1 MSQDDARH
9 AVLRNTLLAKAHH
22 SKESLDVAAVLQQ
35 FLQPG
40 RSSDD
45 MRASCLLLVVQS
57 SVAGSYSAGSALLR
71 RAPIAAAAA
80 TLRSSARCSR
90 TAAPR
95 LAVFD
100 APVGAGDDRAARER
114 ALVEWLESNGV
125 VLSADAGW
133 GRAAHPLR
141 VEAETVEDFEL
152 SGRGLLA
159 RKEVVQG
166 QEIVKVPDSLIL
178 TRETA
183 QRVLGPSIIA
193 DDLNEYLALALLL
206 MHERSLGARS
216 FWAPYVNILPTAED
230 VGQTWLWEEED
241 LAQLE
246 GSGILDATDSL
257 RAKIEREHAALLT
270 DVITPNALDEDAFS
284 FEAFQWAMSML
295 LSRAI
300 DLRETQQLAL
310 VPYAD
315 LLNHSPYCSSYFF
328 FNQISF
334 SQQRE
339 VVLYADRAYAKN
351 DQVLISYGQKS
362 NAELLLL
369 YGFVVDRNLFDEV
382 EVTVSLDESDPRYD
396 EKVTFAHRAR
406 RTTRSAHHARR
417 SAMPPSLRG
426 PHPGSPPRAR
436 ALFLLVISPW
446 APDAASPDVP
456 LLSGGLPEAP
466 EPRAFDGL
474 PTAHRPLLLRA
485 AAGEFR
491 RPCAPAPRR
500 PLPRLGAP
508 AGGDRDGALRSR
520 DRHHAIPAASYPS
533 SAHLTHIS
541 PPNPP
546 PIAPPRAVP
555 APVLSHTL
563 RRPARQLQVQRAH
576 LRLQRGGGAAC
587 SQGGLP
593 AYARPLPADRGRGR
607 RAHGEWAHVRGA
619 LAQSANG
626 CQAATQRE
634 AHPAAHHPHVRHCSR

>member
-1 MSQDDARH
+1 
-9 AVLRNTLLAKAHH
+9 
-22 SKESLDVAAVLQQ
+22 
-35 FLQPG
+35 
-40 RSSDD
+40 

-491 RPCAPAPRR
+491 RPCTP
-500 PLPRLGAP
+500 AP
-508 AGGDRDGALRSR
+508 AGLSLASEPPQVAIATALC
-520 DRHHAIPAASYPS
+520 DHAIAITRFRPRRILRRRTSPISRPLTRPPSRRLAQYLRLCCLTPSDGPLDNFKYNERISVSNEAAAQRALKEGCQRTLALYPQTEAEDAALMES
-533 SAHLTHIS
+533 GRMFAALSRNQRMAVKLRRNEKRILLRTIRTCDTALDS
-541 PPNPP
+541 LGTA
-546 PIAPPRAVP
+546 PIA
-555 APVLSHTL
+555 L
-563 RRPARQLQVQRAH
+563 
-576 LRLQRGGGAAC
+576 
-587 SQGGLP
+587 
-593 AYARPLPADRGRGR
+593 
-607 RAHGEWAHVRGA
+607 
-619 LAQSANG
+619 
-626 CQAATQRE
+626 
-634 AHPAAHHPHVRHCSR
+634 

>member
-1 MSQDDARH
+1 
-9 AVLRNTLLAKAHH
+9 
-22 SKESLDVAAVLQQ
+22 
-35 FLQPG
+35 
-40 RSSDD
+40 
-45 MRASCLLLVVQS
+45 
-57 SVAGSYSAGSALLR
+57 
-71 RAPIAAAAA
+71 
-80 TLRSSARCSR
+80 
-90 TAAPR
+90 
-95 LAVFD
+95 
-100 APVGAGDDRAARER
+100 VGAGDDRAARER

-396 EKVTFAHRAR
+396 EKVAFLKLQNLG
-406 RTTRSAHHARR
+406 
-417 SAMPPSLRG
+417 PSMAFPLLIDRYSSELLQYLRLCCLTPSDG
-426 PHPGSPPRAR
+426 PLDNFKYNERISVSNEAAAQR
-436 ALFLLVISPW
+436 ALKEGCQRTLALYPQTE
-446 APDAASPDVP
+446 AEDAALMESGRMFAA
-456 LLSGGLPEAP
+456 LSRNQRMAVKLRRNEK
-466 EPRAFDGL
+466 RI
-474 PTAHRPLLLRA
+474 LLRTIRTCDTA
-485 AAGEFR
+485 
-491 RPCAPAPRR
+491 
-500 PLPRLGAP
+500 LDSLGTA
-508 AGGDRDGALRSR
+508 
-520 DRHHAIPAASYPS
+520 
-533 SAHLTHIS
+533 
-541 PPNPP
+541 
-546 PIAPPRAVP
+546 PIA
-555 APVLSHTL
+555 L
-563 RRPARQLQVQRAH
+563 
-576 LRLQRGGGAAC
+576 
-587 SQGGLP
+587 
-593 AYARPLPADRGRGR
+593 
-607 RAHGEWAHVRGA
+607 
-619 LAQSANG
+619 
-626 CQAATQRE
+626 
-634 AHPAAHHPHVRHCSR
+634 